1 MSVCGSINKM
11 EKKKKEEGKKRREGK
26 KKMVRLYKL

>member
-1 MSVCGSINKM
+1 VCGSRNKM
-11 EKKKKEEGKKRREGK
+11 ERGKKEEGKKRREGK